1 MTRNEAR
8 TADAWHSFD
17 LWATFLVPLLI
28 ALPALFL
35 WVKGY
40 GAGAAGCCGA
50 AAAAPK
56 AVVAAPTPTQIPTPT
71 PTPTAS
77 TPTPPVATTTPA
89 PAAAEPTIDCASIVK
104 GVTVGFA
111 VNRAVLTAAGK
122 RALDQTITCLG
133 SGRYEVAGHTD
144 SNGSEEA
151 NQSLSV
157 DRARA
162 VIRYLISKS
171 VPAGSLTSAGYGE
184 SQPVADNSTPEGRA
198 QNRRITF
205 TPKPE

>member
-8 TADAWHSFD
+8 TADAWRSFD
-17 LWATFLVPLLI
+17 LWATFLIPLLI

-35 WVKGY
+35 WMKGY

-50 AAAAPK
+50 APTAPT
-56 AVVAAPTPTQIPTPT
+56 AVVAAPTPTPTPT
-71 PTPTAS
+71 PPAS
-77 TPTPPVATTTPA
+77 TPTPPVATTTPL
-89 PAAAEPTIDCASIVK
+89 PAAAEPTIDCASIVR

-111 VNRAVLTAAGK
+111 ATRAVLTEDGK

-144 SNGSEEA
+144 SNGSEQTNQGLSEA
-151 NQSLSV
+151 
-157 DRARA
+157 RARA
-162 VIRYLISKS
+162 AMRYLTSKG
-171 VPAGSLTSAGYGE
+171 VPAGSLTAAGYGE
-184 SQPVADNSTPEGRA
+184 SQPVADNGTPEGRA